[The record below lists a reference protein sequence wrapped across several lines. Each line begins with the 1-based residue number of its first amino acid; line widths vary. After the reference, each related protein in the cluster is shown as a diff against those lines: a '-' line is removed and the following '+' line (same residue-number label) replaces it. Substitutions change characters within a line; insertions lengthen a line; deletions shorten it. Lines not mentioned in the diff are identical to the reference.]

1 MVQIQ
6 QRHQAGFTATVC
18 QRAAGQHSSKGG
30 QHGQS
35 GDAAVQRGRTSLPQQ
50 IQRQRKPQGGIAE
63 QGDDHVQIM
72 DMQIKGQ
79 QPGLALVKQPAA
91 DSPSGCRGQT
101 FKAGIQNLA
110 VFFGFHQL
118 TQSLDFFGK
127 LQYLSN
133 VQMAALGLGGIQHF
147 LRVRVVQGDGLLAD
161 GVHAQI
167 QAFHD
172 HIVVQEGRRADIHRV
187 QIALLSHL
195 RDRAVQRNA
204 PLGGCV
210 SRTGS
215 RIAQRDH
222 GRVFHHLPV
231 GKVNPAHAAAA
242 HNADSQIFH
251 NDLHKRRV
259 LSDTIS

>member
-1 MVQIQ
+1 M
-6 QRHQAGFTATVC
+6 AGV
-18 QRAAGQHSSKGG
+18 
-30 QHGQS
+30 
-35 GDAAVQRGRTSLPQQ
+35 D
-50 IQRQRKPQGGIAE
+50 RKALGLAE

-127 LQYLSN
+127 LQHLSN

-187 QIALLSHL
+187 QIALLNHL